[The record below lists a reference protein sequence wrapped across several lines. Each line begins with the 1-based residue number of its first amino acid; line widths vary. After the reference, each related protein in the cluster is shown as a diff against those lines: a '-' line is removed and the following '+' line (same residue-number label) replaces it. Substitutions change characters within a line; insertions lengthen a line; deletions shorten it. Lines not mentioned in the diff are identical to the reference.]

1 MNVSTCS
8 RAHLQSIGRSPCGS
22 ARGLYPF
29 NLELSNRSMKAVLVP
44 TEGGP
49 EHLTI
54 GEHPTPDPSADELL
68 VKVHAAALN
77 RADTFQRRGRY
88 PPPEGASE
96 ILGLDIAG
104 TVDVVGPGCV
114 NWSEG
119 DRVFGLVP
127 GGGYAE
133 YALIHKDMAMAVPPG
148 LSLVEAAAIP
158 EVFLT
163 AYQALHWLGRLQTGD
178 HVLIHAGASGVG
190 TAAIQLV
197 RQAGAHPYITASA
210 PKHDVCRK
218 LGAKATIDYKSEN
231 FADRIADVTGSR
243 GVDII
248 LDFIGAP
255 YFHDNVASLA
265 VDGRIVQ
272 LATLGGST
280 VEKMSLRALM
290 AKRVHLVATTLRS
303 RSRDYKIRLTQE
315 FAANLLPHFVDKAL
329 KPVIDSTFDW
339 HDAADAHRRMENN
352 ENVGKIVL
360 TMA

>member
-1 MNVSTCS
+1 
-8 RAHLQSIGRSPCGS
+8 
-22 ARGLYPF
+22 
-29 NLELSNRSMKAVLVP
+29 MKAVLVS
-44 TEGGP
+44 TEGNP

-54 GEHPTPDPSADELL
+54 GEYPTPEPGADELL

-77 RADTFQRRGRY
+77 RADTLQRRGHY

-104 TVDVVGPGCV
+104 TVEAMGPGCV
-114 NWSEG
+114 NWNEG

-133 YALIHKDMAMAVPPG
+133 YAVIHKEMAMAVPPG
-148 LSLVEAAAIP
+148 LSLTEAAAIP

-163 AYQALHWLGRLQTGD
+163 AYQALHWLGQLQAGH

-197 RQAGAHPYITASA
+197 RAAEAHPYVTASA
-210 PKHDVCRK
+210 PKHDVCRE
-218 LGAKATIDYKSEN
+218 LGAEGTIDYESEA
-231 FADRIADVTGSR
+231 FVDRIEEMTDGR

-265 VDGRIVQ
+265 TDGRIVQ

-280 VEKMSLRALM
+280 VEAVDLRALM
-290 AKRVHLVATTLRS
+290 GKRVQLLTSTLRS
-303 RSRDYKIRLTQE
+303 RSRDYKVRLTQE
-315 FAANLLPHFVDKAL
+315 FAADILPRFIDGAL
-329 KPVIDSTFDW
+329 RPVIDSTFDW
-339 HDAADAHRRMENN
+339 TEAAAAHRRMENN
-352 ENVGKIVL
+352 ENAGKIVL
-360 TMA
+360 QMV

>member
-1 MNVSTCS
+1 
-8 RAHLQSIGRSPCGS
+8 
-22 ARGLYPF
+22 
-29 NLELSNRSMKAVLVP
+29 MKAVLVS
-44 TEGGP
+44 TEGDP

-54 GEHPTPDPSADELL
+54 GEHPTPEPGADELL

-77 RADTFQRRGRY
+77 RADTLQRRGHY

-104 TVDVVGPGCV
+104 TVEALGPGCV
-114 NWSEG
+114 NWNEG

-133 YALIHKDMAMAVPPG
+133 YAVIHKEMAMVVPPG
-148 LSLVEAAAIP
+148 LSLTEAAAIP

-163 AYQALHWLGRLQTGD
+163 AYQALHWLGQLQAGH

-197 RQAGAHPYITASA
+197 RDAEAHPYVTASA
-210 PKHDVCRK
+210 PKHDVCRA
-218 LGAKATIDYKSEN
+218 LGAEATIDYHTES
-231 FADRIADVTGSR
+231 FANRVEEITDGG

-255 YFHDNVASLA
+255 YFHDNVVSLA
-265 VDGRIVQ
+265 TDGRIVQ

-280 VEKMSLRALM
+280 VEAVNLRALM
-290 AKRVHLVATTLRS
+290 AKRVQLLTSTLRS
-303 RSRDYKIRLTQE
+303 RSRDYKVRLTQE
-315 FAANLLPHFVDKAL
+315 FAADVLPRFIDGAL
-329 KPVIDSTFDW
+329 RPVIDSTFDW
-339 HDAADAHRRMENN
+339 TEAAAAHRRMENN
-352 ENVGKIVL
+352 ENAGKIILQMV
-360 TMA
+360 